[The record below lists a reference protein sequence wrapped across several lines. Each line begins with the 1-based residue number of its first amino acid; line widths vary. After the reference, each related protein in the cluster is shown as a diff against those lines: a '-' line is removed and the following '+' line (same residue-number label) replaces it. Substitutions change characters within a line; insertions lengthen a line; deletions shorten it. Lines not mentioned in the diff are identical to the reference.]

1 MTVQLTVQRIDKRP
15 WEEIFRYHQFRRTV
29 GSGWLNSSE
38 TIASIHSITCREKET
53 GTDTTSDMISNEAV
67 YSGDNT
73 SVIYM
78 LKGGTPGIV
87 YVINFKIISSNGQK
101 FEDELEVLVK

>member
-1 MTVQLTVQRIDKRP
+1 MVVTRIEKRA
-15 WEEIFRYHQFRRTV
+15 WENYFRYQQFRRTD
-29 GSGWLNSSE
+29 GRGWLNSLE
-38 TIASIHSITCREKET
+38 TLASVNSVTCREKET
-53 GTDTTSDMISNEAV
+53 GTDVTSTMISDEAV

-73 SVIYM
+73 SVIYR

-87 YVINFKIISSNGQK
+87 YVINFKVITSNGQN